1 MKDKLRG
8 ARAAVA
14 RARGF
19 LEQGRVDEAEEAA
32 ACAVEALQG
41 GEAHA
46 ALIEALTLLG
56 AAQARSLQTERA
68 RESFRRAISLA
79 DRAGEHESAGRA
91 ALSYLEELSGQ
102 MSTVESCDIY
112 LNADR
117 PLAGSR
123 HRETLARLRR
133 RASAVIAA
141 AGKEARAM

>member
-1 MKDKLRG
+1 MKDKVRG

-19 LEQGRVDEAEEAA
+19 LERGKVEQAEEAA
-32 ACAVEALQG
+32 NSAVGALEG

-56 AAQARSLQTERA
+56 AARARSLQTERA

-91 ALSYLEELSGQ
+91 ALSYLEEVSGQ
-102 MSTVESCDIY
+102 MSTVEACDIY
-112 LNADR
+112 LYADR
-117 PLAGSR
+117 LLASSR

-133 RASAVIAA
+133 RASAVIEA
-141 AGKEARAM
+141 AGKEARAK